1 MQRERD
7 AAEACEKERQAGV
20 RLRQVEALLKKK
32 SEEHRQLVGETQ
44 LKQSQ
49 WQHALR
55 RRDQENHKL
64 HQQLLKFLRT
74 KSGGHGNNTAAA
86 AAALVPLELEIRGTL
101 IPPAARMAG
110 AASCASLSTSVR
122 RKWDRAEDSF
132 K

>member
-7 AAEACEKERQAGV
+7 AAEACEKERQTGV
-20 RLRQVEALLKKK
+20 RLRQVETLLKKK

-74 KSGGHGNNTAAA
+74 KSGGHGTATSSS
-86 AAALVPLELEIRGTL
+86 ALVPLELEIRGTL
-101 IPPAARMAG
+101 TPPAARMAG
-110 AASCASLSTSVR
+110 APASCASLSTSVR
-122 RKWDRAEDSF
+122 RKWDRAEDSL